1 MSRKSARESAFKII
15 FETPFHTQKD
25 LDGIWD
31 IFQTSDE
38 YAVLSPSDCE
48 YIKKTVADCFAN
60 LAEVDAVL
68 TGSLKNW
75 SIDRIPKVNLAIM
88 RLALSEMKYGGIPY
102 QISINEAVE
111 LAKKFGDDQA
121 PSFINGVLADTI
133 EH

>member
-15 FETPFHTQKD
+15 FETPVHTQKD

-38 YAVLSPSDCE
+38 YAALSPSDCE

-88 RLALSEMKYGGIPY
+88 RLALS
-102 QISINEAVE
+102 
-111 LAKKFGDDQA
+111 
-121 PSFINGVLADTI
+121 
-133 EH
+133 

>member
-1 MSRKSARESAFKII
+1 M
-15 FETPFHTQKD
+15 
-25 LDGIWD
+25 D

-38 YAVLSPSDCE
+38 YAALSPSDCE

-88 RLALSEMKYGGIPY
+88 RLALS
-102 QISINEAVE
+102 
-111 LAKKFGDDQA
+111 
-121 PSFINGVLADTI
+121 
-133 EH
+133 